1 MKKPILALLLLAVAT
16 ALTVPVLASPTGP
29 SAAIGTPDAAPPA
42 WTAEE
47 MQAVYELNLVRRQP
61 EVWGIENG
69 VDLRGVTA
77 LPPLAPNNLLA
88 GSADLVRHHHE
99 YWDGTGYPDRLCSE
113 QIPIGSRILSVAADY
128 DAMVSQRPYHPK
140 PLDVDEALSQ
150 IRRDAGGK
158 YDPAVVEVFLQ
169 VIEEERRE

>member
-1 MKKPILALLLLAVAT
+1 MVAAV
-16 ALTVPVLASPTGP
+16 PF
-29 SAAIGTPDAAPPA
+29 
-42 WTAEE
+42 
-47 MQAVYELNLVRRQP
+47 
-61 EVWGIENG
+61 
-69 VDLRGVTA
+69 
-77 LPPLAPNNLLA
+77 LA